1 MRWFWTVTDVPG
13 MDVLAASAVDVFV
26 PNWNAM
32 VLKKKT

>member
-13 MDVLAASAVDVFV
+13 MDVLAARGCFVIDVFD

-32 VLKKKT
+32 VLK